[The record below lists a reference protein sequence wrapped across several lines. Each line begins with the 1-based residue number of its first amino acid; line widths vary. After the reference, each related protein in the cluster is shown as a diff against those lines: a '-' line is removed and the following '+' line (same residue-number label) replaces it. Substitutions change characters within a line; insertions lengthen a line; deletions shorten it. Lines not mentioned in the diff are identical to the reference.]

1 MSRLVEAFR
10 AFFRVLGNAKFAEH
24 VAAWGMPAAAAP
36 KASDQK
42 PVVPSS
48 RNAGLAVLAVLQRE
62 ARLVDF
68 LKEPMD
74 AYSDAQVG
82 AAVRSLHRDAGA
94 TLERMFGLRPLDARS
109 EGETIVVEAGYD
121 PACIRLTG
129 QVVGE
134 PPYRGKLCH
143 AGWRVERCEVPEWT
157 GRGESALV
165 VAPAEV
171 QLD

>member
-1 MSRLVEAFR
+1 MSRFVEAFR

-24 VAAWGMPAAAAP
+24 VVAFGKPMAELP
-36 KASDQK
+36 KASVQK
-42 PVVPSS
+42 AVPSS
-48 RNAGLAVLAVLQRE
+48 RNAGLAVLAALQRE

-68 LKEPMD
+68 LKEPIEV
-74 AYSDAQVG
+74 YSDAQVG
-82 AAVRSLHRDAGA
+82 AAVRALHRDAGA
-94 TLERMFGLRPLDARS
+94 VVERMFGLQPLEKRA
-109 EGETIVVEAGYD
+109 EGDMIVVEAGYD
-121 PACIRLTG
+121 PACVRLTG

-143 AGWRVERCEVPEWT
+143 AGWRAERCEVPEWT

>member
-1 MSRLVEAFR
+1 MNRMIEAFR
-10 AFFRVLGNAKFAEH
+10 AFFGVLGNAKFAEH
-24 VAAWGMPAAAAP
+24 VATWGKPTAEAP
-36 KASDQK
+36 KAS
-42 PVVPSS
+42 VPKAIPAS

-68 LKEPMD
+68 LMEPIE

-82 AAVRSLHRDAGA
+82 AAVRSVHRDAGA
-94 TLERMFGLRPLDARS
+94 AVERMFGLQPLDKRA
-109 EGETIVVEAGYD
+109 EGEVIVVEAGYD

-129 QVVGE
+129 QVMGE

-143 AGWRVERCEVPEWT
+143 AGWRAERCEVPEWT
-157 GRGESALV
+157 GREESALV

-171 QLD
+171 QLG

>member
-1 MSRLVEAFR
+1 MMSRIFKAFR
-10 AFFRVLGNAKFAEH
+10 AFFGVLGDAKFAAH
-24 VAAWGMPAAAAP
+24 VAAFGKPVAEPPKVAAP
-36 KASDQK
+36 K
-42 PVVPSS
+42 VVPAS
-48 RNAGLAVLAVLQRE
+48 RNAGLAVLAALQRD

-68 LKEPMD
+68 LMEPID

-82 AAVRSLHRDAGA
+82 AAVRALHRDAGA
-94 TLERMFGLRPLDARS
+94 VVERMFGLQPLEKRA
-109 EGETIVVEAGYD
+109 EGDVIVVEAGYD

-129 QVVGE
+129 QVTGE

-143 AGWRVERCEVPEWT
+143 AGWRAERCEVPEWT

-171 QLD
+171 QLG